1 MGAEK
6 NEVEVREEKILE
18 LAAAVDRHRAN
29 QAEAEKQLQNL
40 MVSEGFR
47 DASRRQELA
56 EILDSEDLGP
66 KGLLDRVFKLPLR
79 KREQVNNNIE
89 NLKFV
94 IEKERKAAAAVAH
107 EKNLLLKAVEG
118 ERIDKLTKNVFE
130 RYRNWSELYQV
141 AEDFFYFDLIGL
153 IRDAYEA
160 DPRFHMRAE
169 KMGLSPAIMVSIDSH
184 FAYDKLR
191 DVNMF
196 DVIERM
202 TDLGTS
208 YGEHFFKKVFERQQ
222 GVPIVREF
230 TT

>member
-1 MGAEK
+1 MEAEK

-40 MVSEGFR
+40 MVSEGFQ

-66 KGLLDRVFKLPLR
+66 KGLLDRIFKLPLR
-79 KREQVNNNIE
+79 KREQVTNNIE

-130 RYRNWSELYQV
+130 QYRKWSELYQV
-141 AEDFFYFDLIGL
+141 AEDFFYKDLL
-153 IRDAYEA
+153 CSIRDAYET
-160 DPRFHMRAE
+160 DPQFHMRAE
-169 KMGLSPAIMVSIDSH
+169 RLKLSPAIMVSIDSH
-184 FAYDKLR
+184 FAHDRLR
-191 DVNMF
+191 NVNMF
-196 DVIERM
+196 EVIERM
-202 TDLGTS
+202 SDLGMS
-208 YGEHFFKKVFERQQ
+208 YGEHFFKKVFERQMDQ
-222 GVPIVREF
+222 PLVREF